1 MFGMPNQNIVRIG
14 IDISENKD
22 ISTKLSQINLISY
35 KIQATFKEK
44 ILSDFG
50 KSTSST
56 TLDYAIMLRKH
67 AFWQKWRALCII
79 VVRNINKFPN
89 LLKVK
94 NIQNNNNNNNNT
106 YIQDNHTT

>member
-1 MFGMPNQNIVRIG
+1 MKKYLGMFGMPNQNIVRIG

-67 AFWQKWRALCII
+67 AF
-79 VVRNINKFPN
+79 
-89 LLKVK
+89 
-94 NIQNNNNNNNNT
+94 
-106 YIQDNHTT
+106 

>member
-1 MFGMPNQNIVRIG
+1 MNLIKSKIKLINYSKKKNLKAKSHFKNKILVDLFLKKYLGMFGMPNQNIVIG

-44 ILSDFG
+44 ILSDFR

-67 AFWQKWRALCII
+67 AF
-79 VVRNINKFPN
+79 
-89 LLKVK
+89 
-94 NIQNNNNNNNNT
+94 
-106 YIQDNHTT
+106 